1 MVHPVPTSA
10 CVSLTTIGRP
20 SSRTLDCMQAILVV
34 KPAHTPADVPE
45 HVNIGADVCA
55 ALKITGG
62 REVVWGTPTQ
72 SNAYADGT
80 ASICRIHTP
89 FRATADV
96 EFLTELC
103 AAIAMV
109 LRMDVATLAVDREC
123 AYLTLKTRE
132 RNADADEVGGPVNA
146 ARAPESALPPR
157 PLARAERYAP
167 PDKTSSIA
175 SLLDVAGLF
184 PPVSE
189 LLFGTGNVEVM
200 PPHRSVDEWVRDP
213 SARLALPKRSVPT
226 HGDVDQQ
233 TKVTRTLERD
243 RTRILGLLR
252 DGMVAGII

>member
-34 KPAHTPADVPE
+34 KPAHTPADIPE

-55 ALKITGG
+55 ALKITNGH
-62 REVVWGTPTQ
+62 EVVWGTPAQ

-80 ASICRIHTP
+80 ASICRIHAP
-89 FRATADV
+89 FRATENV
-96 EFLTELC
+96 KFLTELC

-123 AYLTLKTRE
+123 AYLTLKTRA
-132 RNADADEVGGPVNA
+132 RNANANEVVGDLGA
-146 ARAPESALPPR
+146 ARALPAPLPPR
-157 PLARAERYAP
+157 PLARAERYGPA
-167 PDKTSSIA
+167 DQASSIA
-175 SLLDVAGLF
+175 SLVDVGGLF

-189 LLFGTGNVEVM
+189 LLFGTGNVQVM
-200 PPHRSVDEWVRDP
+200 PPHRSVEEWMRDP
-213 SARLALPKRSVPT
+213 SARLALPKRSLPT
-226 HGDVDQQ
+226 HGNVDHQ